1 MKQIIIFLLIVI
13 IGLIGWGQ
21 YKKYK
26 RFSLTEYEYKV
37 PDDLITAESDK
48 GLLIDYYEAVEAVN
62 GYVITQWSSHGID
75 VRNPKKDNDRTQAA
89 VSEYRKRL
97 ANVKYYEDRLRNPEV
112 KKKAETLSEAAYK
125 KQLIRKQFFADPAR
139 NTPKLGD
146 RNAMVFEIQRI
157 LIDKGHIIEQDGLFR
172 TETFNALRTFE
183 EKNGL
188 FPDGKLDAITLEYL
202 LK

>member
-26 RFSLTEYEYKV
+26 RFSLSEYEYKI
-37 PDDLITAESDK
+37 PEGLENASDK
-48 GLLIDYYEAVEAVN
+48 DLLLDYFQAVEAVN
-62 GYVITQWSSHGID
+62 GYVITQWSAHRID
-75 VRNPKKDNDRTQAA
+75 VRNPKKENAETKAA
-89 VSEYRKRL
+89 VTEYRNKL
-97 ANVKYYEDRLRNPEV
+97 ANVKYFEQQLLNPGIKTEPDV
-112 KKKAETLSEAAYK
+112 ISEEEKK
-125 KQLIRKQFFADPAR
+125 KQLLRQQFYANPSANALR
-139 NTPKLGD
+139 LGD
-146 RNAMVFEIQRI
+146 QNALVFEIQRI
-157 LIDKGHIIEQDGLFR
+157 LIEKGDTIKHDGLFR
-172 TETFNALRTFE
+172 TETFNALKSFE

>member
-26 RFSLTEYEYKV
+26 RFSLSEYEYKI
-37 PDDLITAESDK
+37 PEGLENASDK
-48 GLLIDYYEAVEAVN
+48 DLLLDYFQAVEAVN
-62 GYVITQWSSHGID
+62 GYVITQWSAHRID
-75 VRNPKKDNDRTQAA
+75 VRNPKKENAETKAA
-89 VSEYRKRL
+89 VTEYRNKL
-97 ANVKYYEDRLRNPEV
+97 ANVKYFEQQLLNPEKIIEPEV
-112 KKKAETLSEAAYK
+112 NSDAEKKKE
-125 KQLIRKQFFADPAR
+125 LIRAQFFS
-139 NTPKLGD
+139 NTNANALRIGD
-146 RNAMVFEIQRI
+146 QNALVFEIQRI
-157 LIDKGHIIEQDGLFR
+157 LIEKGDTIKHDGLFR
-172 TETFNALRTFE
+172 TETFNALKSFE